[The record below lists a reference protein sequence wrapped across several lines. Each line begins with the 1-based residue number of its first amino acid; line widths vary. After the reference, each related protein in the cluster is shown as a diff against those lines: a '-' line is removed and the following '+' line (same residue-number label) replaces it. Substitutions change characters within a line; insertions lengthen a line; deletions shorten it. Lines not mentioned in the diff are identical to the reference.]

1 MGLPEVPCPIGCRGL
16 VVSSCQNRYW
26 PIMIGLLVCR
36 RAGPS
41 GPPGSSASRTVATPA
56 SWPARPGGRLQGLL
70 LGGIHPALEGPPRL
84 LLVDSLAT
92 DMEPA
97 LPLPAGDSSP
107 LARGPF
113 MLSGRTDDHH
123 RLPTTTSRS
132 RRTVANLQSPP
143 NPPRRRVVA
152 STANRPGGTV
162 AYGQTTAFN
171 KRPTDPHP
179 PCLFGRCPVYGRSQ
193 GVTGGQNHH
202 FRPGSAAGIATR
214 PVPAAL
220 SECGPSRPAAAL
232 P

>member
-41 GPPGSSASRTVATPA
+41 GPPGSSASRTRFVACQAWGSAPGPSAWWDTPGPQR
-56 SWPARPGGRLQGLL
+56 PAAAPVGG
-70 LGGIHPALEGPPRL
+70 
-84 LLVDSLAT
+84 LAT

-179 PCLFGRCPVYGRSQ
+179 PCLFGRCPAYGRSQ